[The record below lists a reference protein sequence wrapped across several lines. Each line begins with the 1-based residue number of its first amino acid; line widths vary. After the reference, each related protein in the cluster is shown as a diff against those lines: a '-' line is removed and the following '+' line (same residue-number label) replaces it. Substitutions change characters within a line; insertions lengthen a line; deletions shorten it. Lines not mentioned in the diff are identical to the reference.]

1 MKLQLLLGYKMR
13 LLLDTHILVWFLTGD
28 THLSSTAMNMI
39 MSQEN
44 SVYYSPLSIWESEI
58 KNMLH
63 PNDFPFSGKDLDTL
77 SKSSNLLFLPLL
89 SNQITLLN
97 TLTYSSNA
105 PRPHKD
111 PFDRMLICQ
120 AKAENMLFLTHDEL
134 IPYYNENCIVSV

>member
-1 MKLQLLLGYKMR
+1 MR

-28 THLSSTAMNMI
+28 SKLSSNAFNMI
-39 MSQEN
+39 MSQDN
-44 SVYYSPLSIWESEI
+44 TVYYSPLSIWESEI

-63 PNDFPFSGKDLDTL
+63 PNDFPFSGKDLDDL

-97 TLTYSSNA
+97 TLNYSEKA

-134 IPYYNENCIVSV
+134 IPYYNESCIASV